1 MLRKKYRRKKNSSSV
16 ISSIICLG
24 FFSYIYLCADSSDPN
39 VVFYGWGTLIGIIL
53 LIFCATKMSDK
64 KKELGYLKS
73 QMSQIDQMTGVE
85 FEQYLKANFEEHF
98 GFKCY
103 LTPKTN
109 DYGADLILEKN
120 GEKIAIQAKRY
131 KGNVGIAAVQEVIAA
146 CSYYGCDRGIVV
158 TNSFFTN
165 QAINL
170 AKESVIAVELWN
182 RDRLKK
188 EFEIK

>member
-1 MLRKKYRRKKNSSSV
+1 
-16 ISSIICLG
+16 
-24 FFSYIYLCADSSDPN
+24 
-39 VVFYGWGTLIGIIL
+39 
-53 LIFCATKMSDK
+53 MSDK

-98 GFKCY
+98 WFKCY